1 MSASATRD
9 VMDGRDLYSV
19 HFRLSGPALDV
30 DAVVAAA
37 RPAGA
42 CDVWRRGEPMEGAAS
57 AARTSG
63 LQVEIG
69 DFDDEIDA
77 LAAIEAFLDAE
88 AAFLTAASRFA
99 SDESPAVLACALW
112 VYADEPVG
120 LSLPPDLLERLAA
133 SGIGLEIQA
142 YPRADD

>member
-1 MSASATRD
+1 
-9 VMDGRDLYSV
+9 MDGRELYSV
-19 HFRLSGPALDV
+19 HYRLSGPTLDV

-42 CDVWRRGEPMEGAAS
+42 CEVWRRGEPMEGAGHP
-57 AARTSG
+57 ARTSG

-69 DFDDEIDA
+69 DFDDEVDA
-77 LAAIEAFLDAE
+77 LSAIEAFLDAE
-88 AAFLTAASRFA
+88 AAFLTAASRWA
-99 SDESPAVLACALW
+99 DEESPTVLACALW

-120 LSLPPDLLERLAA
+120 LSVPPALLERLAA
-133 SGIGLEIQA
+133 LRIGLEVQA